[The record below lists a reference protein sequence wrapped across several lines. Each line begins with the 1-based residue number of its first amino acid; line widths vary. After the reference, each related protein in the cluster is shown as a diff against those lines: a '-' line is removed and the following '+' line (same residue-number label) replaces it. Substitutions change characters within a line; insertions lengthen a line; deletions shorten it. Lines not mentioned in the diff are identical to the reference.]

1 MVSEIRPP
9 ELLIDRGE
17 TRFLVADASLPQ
29 AVSSL
34 FLFQSDSQISTSRH
48 PVANHL
54 VGYSSAILLPQVCNY
69 LSMIN

>member
-17 TRFLVADASLPQ
+17 TCFLVADASLPQ

-34 FLFQSDSQISTSRH
+34 SLFQSNSQISTSHH

-54 VGYSSAILLPQVCNY
+54 VG
-69 LSMIN
+69 